1 MGEWDSNL
9 TLLVYYMNDLG
20 TETFRASVLLW
31 NGDFCLLTQSCPTL
45 CDPMDCSTPGFP
57 VLHHLL
63 ELAQTHVH
71 WAGDA
76 NYLILCCPLLLLLS
90 ISSPASE
97 SFPMSQ
103 LFVSSG
109 QNIGALAS
117 VLPMHIQYWFPLG
130 LIAWIFLLFKELS
143 RVFSNTTVWK
153 HEYFSV
159 QPSLQSNSHI
169 HT

>member
-9 TLLVYYMNDLG
+9 TLLVYYMDDLG

-57 VLHHLL
+57 SLTISWSLL
-63 ELAQTHVH
+63 KLMSIELVMLS
-71 WAGDA
+71 

-90 ISSPASE
+90 ISFPASE
-97 SFPMSQ
+97 SFPVSR

-117 VLPMHIQYWFPLG
+117 VLLMHIHNWFPLG
-130 LIAWIFLLFKELS
+130 LTALIFLLFKELS
-143 RVFSNTTVWK
+143 RVFSDTTAWK
-153 HEYFSV
+153 HQYFGA
-159 QPSLQSNSHI
+159 
-169 HT
+169 